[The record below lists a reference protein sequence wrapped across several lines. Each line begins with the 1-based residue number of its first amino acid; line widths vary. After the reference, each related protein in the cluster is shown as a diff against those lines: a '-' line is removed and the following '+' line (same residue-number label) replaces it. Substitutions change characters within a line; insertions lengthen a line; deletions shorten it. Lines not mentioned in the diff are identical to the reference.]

1 MRTSHREIRKRILE
15 EKSKISDEEFFT
27 SKAYRGYL
35 TDLAEA
41 ATRRYN
47 RPLRV
52 TIVADHDND
61 QLAFTDFNGIFI
73 NACNEI
79 TWSMPSRR
87 LRSLSIEGLV
97 AHENGHN
104 LFTDNRIWMSFHK
117 KLEQG
122 KFYPNMPTGLDA
134 MQKLRA
140 KEILDAMQDDTD
152 DIPRMVINSTAKAL
166 SNILEDGYVDARY
179 SYEFPGNPA
188 RGIALNNLRI
198 NEKAPDIESMVN
210 KKYCDHNIEK

>member
-41 ATRRYN
+41 ATKRYN
-47 RPLRV
+47 RPLKV
-52 TIVADHDND
+52 TIVAEHDND

-122 KFYPNMPTGLDA
+122 KFYPNTPTGLDGL
-134 MQKLRA
+134 QKLHA
-140 KEILDAMQDDTD
+140 KEILEAMQDSTD
-152 DIPRMVINSTAKAL
+152 DIPRMVISSTAKAYL
-166 SNILEDGYVDARY
+166 HDDFCISL
-179 SYEFPGNPA
+179 
-188 RGIALNNLRI
+188 
-198 NEKAPDIESMVN
+198 IESLASFALLSPIQLGITMTN
-210 KKYCDHNIEK
+210 WGLCKILMATPWSSMAQQTQL